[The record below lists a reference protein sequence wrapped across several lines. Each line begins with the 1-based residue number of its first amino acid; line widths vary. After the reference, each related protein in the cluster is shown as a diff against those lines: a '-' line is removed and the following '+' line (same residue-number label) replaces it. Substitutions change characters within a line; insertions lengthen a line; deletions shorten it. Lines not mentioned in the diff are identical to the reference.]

1 MHYPGISTLRIPY
14 CEFGEYVCAQLISR
28 CEKTGNAP
36 GEFVMDCALE
46 NTLSLGLPYAHS
58 AKKIVVIGSINI
70 DVTLNVEELPQPG
83 RTVSTSRHSIIPG
96 GKGGQPGRGRG

>member
-36 GEFVMDCALE
+36 GEFVTDCALE

-70 DVTLNVEELPQPG
+70 DVTLNVEELPQPAG
-83 RTVSTSRHSIIPG
+83 P
-96 GKGGQPGRGRG
+96 